1 MTDASTG
8 TGAEPETTADEA
20 ADPTSDPTSGPASDA
35 SPGTEPDTGAQ
46 PQTRGRRLASS
57 RLRPGDVLS
66 VGASGLRTRKMRTAL
81 SALGITIGIA
91 AMVGV
96 LGISESS
103 RADLRAQIT
112 ALGTNLLTVTP
123 SGGFGGGDGALP
135 AEAGDKISR
144 VGPVEQ
150 VADVIELETP
160 VLRNDLVNENET
172 GGISTMAVDLD
183 LLTTLNGQAATG
195 SWLNEATAS
204 TPTVVLGSVAAERL
218 GVEQVDHGM
227 MILIG
232 GNWFTVVGVLEPFPL
247 APDLDRG
254 ALIGK
259 PIAETLFE
267 SELNPS
273 AIYLRTDASQIDAV
287 RGVLGPTVDPQSPD
301 EVSISRPSELLEAQ
315 EATES
320 AFTNL
325 FLGLGAVSLL
335 VGRVGIANV
344 MVIAVIERRNEIG
357 LRRALGA
364 TRAHIRRQFLT
375 EALLLSILGGV
386 AGVAL
391 GLVVTAIYAGSQG
404 WQVVVP
410 PLAMAGGFAAAL
422 IIGAVAGLYPAMR
435 AAQLAPTEALRAS

>member
-1 MTDASTG
+1 MTG
-8 TGAEPETTADEA
+8 TIERRTT
-20 ADPTSDPTSGPASDA
+20 
-35 SPGTEPDTGAQ
+35 
-46 PQTRGRRLASS
+46 RLTPS
-57 RLRPGDVLS
+57 RLRAGDVFT
-66 VGASGLRTRKMRTAL
+66 VGGAGLRTRKTRTAL

-103 RADLRAQIT
+103 RADLRAQIA

-123 SGGFGGGDGALP
+123 GGGFGGGDGTLP
-135 AEAGDKISR
+135 AEAVATVGR
-144 VGPVEQ
+144 VGPVER
-150 VADVIELETP
+150 VADVVELDVA

-172 GGISTMAVDLD
+172 GGITAVATDLD
-183 LLTTLNGQAATG
+183 LLQTLNGEVAVGA
-195 SWLNEATAS
+195 WLTEATAQV
-204 TPTVVLGSVAAERL
+204 PTVVLGSVSAQRL
-218 GVEQVDHGM
+218 GVEQVDQGM
-227 MILIG
+227 TVLIG
-232 GNWFTVVGVLEPFPL
+232 DEWFTVIGVLEPFPL
-247 APDLDRG
+247 AADLDRA

-259 PIAETLFE
+259 PVAETLFE

-273 AIYLRTDASQIDAV
+273 AIYLRTDPDQIDAV
-287 RGVLGPTVDPQSPD
+287 RGVLGPTVDPQSPE

-335 VGRVGIANV
+335 VGGVGIANV

-375 EALLLSILGGV
+375 EALLLSAIGGV

-391 GLVVTAIYAGSQG
+391 GVAVTAGYARTQG
-404 WQVVVP
+404 WQTVVP
-410 PLAMAGGFAAAL
+410 LVAIGGGFAAAL
-422 IIGAVAGLYPAMR
+422 IIGALAGLYPAMR
-435 AAQLAPTEALRAS
+435 AARLAPTDALRAA

>member
-1 MTDASTG
+1 MTAAPLS
-8 TGAEPETTADEA
+8 PPSETQLTQ
-20 ADPTSDPTSGPASDA
+20 PRRPARL
-35 SPGTEPDTGAQ
+35 SP
-46 PQTRGRRLASS
+46 S
-57 RLRPGDVLS
+57 RLRFGDVLS
-66 VGASGLRTRKMRTAL
+66 VGGSGLRTRKTRTAL

-103 RADLRAQIT
+103 RAELRAQIA

-123 SGGFGGGDGALP
+123 TGGFGGGDGALP
-135 AEAGDKISR
+135 SEAGAMVSR
-144 VGPVEQ
+144 IGPVER
-150 VADVIELETP
+150 VADVVELDVP
-160 VLRNDLVNENET
+160 VLRNDLINENET
-172 GGISTMAVDLD
+172 GGVSAMAADLD
-183 LLTTLNGQAATG
+183 LLETLNGELAFGA
-195 SWLNEATAS
+195 WLTEATAQV
-204 TPTVVLGSVAAERL
+204 PAAVLGSVTAERL
-218 GVEQVDHGM
+218 GVERVDQGM
-227 MILIG
+227 TILIG
-232 GNWFTVVGVLEPFPL
+232 GEWFVVVGVLEPFPL

-259 PIAETLFE
+259 PVAETVFE
-267 SELNPS
+267 SELSPS
-273 AIYLRTDASQIDAV
+273 AIYLRTDPERIDGV
-287 RGVLGPTVDPQSPD
+287 RGVLGSTVDPQSPD

-335 VGRVGIANV
+335 VGGVGIANV

-375 EALLLSILGGV
+375 EALLLSALGGA

-391 GLVVTAIYAGSQG
+391 GVAVTAGYANTQG
-404 WQVVVP
+404 WDTVVP
-410 PLAMAGGFAAAL
+410 PLAIAGGFGAAL
-422 IIGAVAGLYPAMR
+422 AIGAVAGLYPAMR
-435 AAQLAPTEALRAS
+435 AARLAPTEALRAA

>member
-1 MTDASTG
+1 MTATDV
-8 TGAEPETTADEA
+8 E
-20 ADPTSDPTSGPASDA
+20 
-35 SPGTEPDTGAQ
+35 TEPTVETNG
-46 PQTRGRRLASS
+46 GRKLSAS
-57 RLRPGDVLS
+57 RLRPADVLS
-66 VGASGLRTRKMRTAL
+66 VGASGLRTRKTRTAL

-103 RADLRAQIT
+103 RADLRDQIT
-112 ALGTNLLTVTP
+112 ALGTNLLTITP

-135 AEAGDKISR
+135 AEAGAKVTRI
-144 VGPVEQ
+144 GPVEQ
-150 VADVIELETP
+150 VADVVQLDTP
-160 VLRNDLVNENET
+160 VLRNDLINENET
-172 GGISTMAVDLD
+172 GGVTAMAADLD
-183 LLTTLNGQAATG
+183 LLETLNGELAVGDWLTG
-195 SWLNEATAS
+195 ATAEA
-204 TPTVVLGSVAAERL
+204 PTVVLGSVTAERL

-227 MILIG
+227 MLLIG
-232 GNWFTVVGVLEPFPL
+232 GEWFSVVGVLEPFPL

-259 PIAETLFE
+259 PVAETLFE

-273 AIYLRTDASQIDAV
+273 AIYLRTSPTQIDEV
-287 RGVLGPTVDPQSPD
+287 RGVLGPTVDPQSPE

-315 EATES
+315 EATDA

-335 VGRVGIANV
+335 VGGVGIANV

-364 TRAHIRRQFLT
+364 TKAHIRRQFLT
-375 EALLLSILGGV
+375 EALLLSALGGV
-386 AGVAL
+386 AGV
-391 GLVVTAIYAGSQG
+391 LVGVAVTAGYARSQG

-410 PLAMAGGFAAAL
+410 TEAMVGGVIAAL
-422 IIGAVAGLYPAMR
+422 IIGAIAGLYPAMR
-435 AAQLAPTEALRAS
+435 AARLAPTEALRAA

>member
-1 MTDASTG
+1 MTA
-8 TGAEPETTADEA
+8 TTSPA
-20 ADPTSDPTSGPASDA
+20 APPSAPARSN
-35 SPGTEPDTGAQ
+35 
-46 PQTRGRRLASS
+46 RLAPS
-57 RLRPGDVLS
+57 RLRFGDVLR
-66 VGASGLRTRKMRTAL
+66 VGSGGLRTRKTRTAL
-81 SALGITIGIA
+81 SALGITIGVA

-103 RADLRAQIT
+103 RADLRAQIA

-135 AEAGDKISR
+135 SDASDMVSR
-144 VGPVEQ
+144 IGPVER
-150 VADVIELETP
+150 VADVVELDAP

-172 GGISTMAVDLD
+172 GGITAMAADLD
-183 LLTTLNGQAATG
+183 LLDALNGEVAIG
-195 SWLNEATAS
+195 SWFDEATAQA
-204 TPTVVLGSVAAERL
+204 PTVVLGSVSAERL
-218 GVEQVDHGM
+218 GVERVDQGM
-227 MILIG
+227 TLLIG
-232 GNWFTVVGVLEPFPL
+232 GEWFAVVGVLEPFPL

-254 ALIGK
+254 ALIGQ
-259 PIAETLFE
+259 PAAETLFE
-267 SELNPS
+267 SELSPS
-273 AIYLRTDASQIDAV
+273 AIYLRTDPDRIDDV
-287 RGVLGPTVDPQSPD
+287 RGVLGATVDPQSPE

-335 VGRVGIANV
+335 VGGVGIANV

-375 EALLLSILGGV
+375 EALLLSALGGL

-391 GLVVTAIYAGSQG
+391 GVAVTAGYARTQG
-404 WQVVVP
+404 WQTVVP
-410 PLAMAGGFAAAL
+410 PIAVVGGLGASL
-422 IIGAVAGLYPAMR
+422 LIGAVAGLYPAMR
-435 AAQLAPTEALRAS
+435 AALLPPTDALRAAS